1 MLIWSESD
9 INLVA
14 KATYRQKKKKDQGDC
29 GPASK
34 YWLMVNAAGFSV
46 LMQQKMKLKSQ
57 REEKAAAAR
66 N

>member
-9 INLVA
+9 ISLVA

-46 LMQQKMKLKSQ
+46 LMQQKMKSQ

>member
-14 KATYRQKKKKDQGDC
+14 KATYRREKKKTRGTVDLL
-29 GPASK
+29 

-46 LMQQKMKLKSQ
+46 LMQQKMKLRSQ

>member
-14 KATYRQKKKKDQGDC
+14 KATYRREKKKDQGDY

-57 REEKAAAAR
+57 REENAAAR

>member
-1 MLIWSESD
+1 
-9 INLVA
+9 
-14 KATYRQKKKKDQGDC
+14 
-29 GPASK
+29 
-34 YWLMVNAAGFSV
+34 MVNAAGFSV

>member
-14 KATYRQKKKKDQGDC
+14 KATYHQKKKKDQGDC

-46 LMQQKMKLKSQ
+46 LMQQKMKSQ